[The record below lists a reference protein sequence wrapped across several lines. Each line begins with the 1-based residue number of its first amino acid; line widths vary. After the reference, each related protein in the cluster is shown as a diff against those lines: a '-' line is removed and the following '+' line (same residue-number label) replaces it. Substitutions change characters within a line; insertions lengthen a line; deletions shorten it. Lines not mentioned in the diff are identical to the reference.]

1 MRAMIL
7 AAGRGERLR
16 PLTDSTPKPLLK
28 FDGRSLIEHHL
39 EKLAQAGFRE
49 VVINLAHQG
58 DMIRNKLGT
67 GSKWGLN
74 IHYSPEPPGALDTGG
89 GIGQALQ
96 LLGESPFAVIN
107 SDVFSQYPLAR
118 LRAIKCSHAHIVLVP
133 NPAHNPQGDFGLQGG
148 HVLSNEQVCEET
160 RPSEIPRYTF
170 SGISVYHP
178 RFFHSTPGGRYSVVP
193 MLIAAMAL
201 KRVTGEIFRGEWHD
215 IGTLE
220 RLEAL
225 RETIA

>member
-16 PLTDSTPKPLLK
+16 PLTDTIPKPLLEV
-28 FDGRSLIEHHL
+28 GGQSLIEHHL
-39 EKLAQAGFRE
+39 EKLARAGFRE

-58 DMIRNKLGT
+58 DMIRDKLGS
-67 GSKWGLN
+67 GSNWGLN

-89 GIGQALQ
+89 GIGQALP

-107 SDVFSQYPLAR
+107 ADVFSQYPLAR
-118 LRAIKCSHAHIVLVP
+118 LRAIKCSHAHLLLIP
-133 NPAHNPQGDFGLQGG
+133 NPAHNPNGDFSLQGG
-148 HVLSNEQVCEET
+148 HVSSKKQA
-160 RPSEIPRYTF
+160 PDEIHPYTF

-178 RFFHSTPGGRYSVVP
+178 RFFDSAPGGRYSVVP
-193 MLIAAMAL
+193 MLIAAMTS
-201 KRVTGEIFRGEWHD
+201 KQVTGEVFRGDWHD

-225 RETIA
+225 RETRPE

>member
-16 PLTDSTPKPLLK
+16 PLTDSTPKPLLD

-58 DMIRNKLGT
+58 DMIRDKLGT
-67 GSKWGLN
+67 GSKWGVN

-118 LRAIKCSHAHIVLVP
+118 LRAIKCSHAHLVLVP
-133 NPAHNPQGDFGLQGG
+133 NPAHNPDGDFGLQCG
-148 HVLSNEQVCEET
+148 HVTSNHQAPEKIPLTET
-160 RPSEIPRYTF
+160 PRYTF

-178 RFFHSTPGGRYSVVP
+178 RFFDSAPGGRYSVVP
-193 MLIAAMAL
+193 MLFEAMAL

-225 RETIA
+225 RETIT